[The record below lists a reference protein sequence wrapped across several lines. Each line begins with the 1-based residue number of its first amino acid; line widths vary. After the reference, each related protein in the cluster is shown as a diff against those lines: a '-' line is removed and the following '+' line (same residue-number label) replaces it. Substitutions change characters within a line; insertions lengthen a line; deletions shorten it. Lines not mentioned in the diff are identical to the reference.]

1 MLLKIDITRELG
13 VPKLLVFIIEIMI
26 MILAVLLGLRT
37 AGALG
42 CGIFAIVAQL
52 IMIFGFQLPPGS
64 APVTAV
70 LIILSIGIAGGT
82 LQATGGIDYLVYI
95 ASKIIERFPKSIIFI
110 APMIV
115 FVFVFGIGT
124 ANIALSLE
132 PIIAKTAQKAN
143 IQPKKALTASVLTAN
158 LALLCSPAASA
169 TAYIISVLA
178 SYDISMGK
186 YLSIVLPTAL
196 MSMLLLS
203 VFCTFVGKN
212 DSIPSQKLVELP
224 EETLPSE
231 FSKNVKFGVL
241 AFLICVLGI
250 LTFGIF
256 PQLMPSFNVNGKT
269 VNVEMTDIVQFFM
282 YLSAA
287 INLLLSKINTS
298 DILTSH
304 ISQSAFGALFA
315 VLGPGWLGA
324 TIFNA
329 PNNLKILKNDIGQA
343 ISSVPWLVIV
353 LVSVVAM
360 IVISQ
365 TATASIMVPIVM
377 SLGIPPIYFVAMV
390 QTLNVNF
397 VIPAQP
403 TLLFA
408 VELDETG
415 RTRPTSFIIPGFFVI
430 ITSVVI
436 GFTLK
441 LFLGY

>member
-1 MLLKIDITRELG
+1 MLLF
-13 VPKLLVFIIEIMI
+13 VVEIVI
-26 MILAVLLGLRT
+26 MILAILLGLRT

-82 LQATGGIDYLVYI
+82 LQATGGIDYLVYL
-95 ASKIIERFPKSIIFI
+95 ASKIIERFPRSIIFI
-110 APMIV
+110 APIIV
-115 FVFVFGIGT
+115 FLFVFGVGT

-132 PIIAKTAQKAN
+132 PIIAKTAVKAN
-143 IQPKKALTASVLTAN
+143 IQPKRPLTASVLTAN

-169 TAYIISVLA
+169 TAYIISVMA
-178 SYDISMGK
+178 GHGISMGQ
-186 YLSIVLPTAL
+186 YLSIVLPTAIIT
-196 MSMLLLS
+196 MLLLS
-203 VFCTFVGKN
+203 VFCTFVGRKTAVTESEIAHTP
-212 DSIPSQKLVELP
+212 DVEVTPS
-224 EETLPSE
+224 
-231 FSKNVKFGVL
+231 FSKKVKIGVV
-241 AFLICVLGI
+241 AFLLCVVGI

-256 PQLMPSFNVNGKT
+256 PELMPTFKVDGKEVALT
-269 VNVEMTDIVQFFM
+269 MTEIVQFFM
-282 YLSAA
+282 YLSVAV
-287 INLLLSKINTS
+287 NLLLQKINTS
-298 DILTSH
+298 DILSSNIT
-304 ISQSAFGALFA
+304 QSAIGALFA

-329 PNNLKILKNDIGQA
+329 PENLKIIRDDIGKTIQ
-343 ISSVPWLVIV
+343 SVPWLVII
-353 LVSVVAM
+353 LVAVVAM

-377 SLGIPPIYFVAMV
+377 SMGIPPMYFVAMV

-403 TLLFA
+403 TILFA
-408 VELDETG
+408 VSLDETG
-415 RTRPTSFIIPGFFVI
+415 RTRPTSFIIPGFFAVI
-430 ITSVVI
+430 VSVIV

-441 LFLGY
+441 MILGY

>member
-1 MLLKIDITRELG
+1 MLL
-13 VPKLLVFIIEIMI
+13 FIIEIII
-26 MILAVLLGLRT
+26 MILAILLGLRT

-95 ASKIIERFPKSIIFI
+95 ASRVIERFPKSIIFI

-132 PIIAKTAQKAN
+132 PIIAKTAQKAR
-143 IQPKKALTASVLTAN
+143 IQPKRALTASVLTAN

-178 SYDISMGK
+178 GYEISMGK

-196 MSMLLLS
+196 ISMLMLS
-203 VFCTFVGKN
+203 TFCTFVGRKEHVRDESERLVQMPEVEIKN
-212 DSIPSQKLVELP
+212 D
-224 EETLPSE
+224 
-231 FSKNVKFGVL
+231 FSLKVKIGVIS
-241 AFLICVLGI
+241 FLLCVMGI

-256 PQLMPSFNVNGKT
+256 PNLMPQFNVNGDVVK
-269 VNVEMTDIVQFFM
+269 VEMTEIVQFFM
-282 YLSAA
+282 YLSAT
-287 INLLLSKINTS
+287 INLLLIKINTS
-298 DILTSH
+298 DILSSNIT
-304 ISQSAFGALFA
+304 QSAMGALCSSWPRL
-315 VLGPGWLGA
+315 VRCNN
-324 TIFNA
+324 FNA
-329 PNNLKILKNDIGQA
+329 PHNLKILKNDIGSI
-343 ISSVPWLVIV
+343 ISEVPWLVII

-377 SLGIPPIYFVAMV
+377 SLGIPPSI
-390 QTLNVNF
+390 
-397 VIPAQP
+397 
-403 TLLFA
+403 LL
-408 VELDETG
+408 
-415 RTRPTSFIIPGFFVI
+415 RWY
-430 ITSVVI
+430 
-436 GFTLK
+436 K
-441 LFLGY
+441 H

>member
-1 MLLKIDITRELG
+1 MLL
-13 VPKLLVFIIEIMI
+13 FIVEIIIMI
-26 MILAVLLGLRT
+26 VAIMLGLRT

-70 LIILSIGIAGGT
+70 LIILAIGIAGGT
-82 LQATGGIDYLVYI
+82 LQATGGIDYLVYL

-115 FVFVFGIGT
+115 FVFVFGVGT

-132 PIIAKTAQKAN
+132 PIIAQTAVKAK
-143 IQPKKALTASVLTAN
+143 IQPKRPLIASVLTAN

-169 TAYIISVLA
+169 TAYVISVLA
-178 SYDISMGK
+178 GHDISMGQ
-186 YLSIVLPTAL
+186 YLSIVLPTSL
-196 MSMLLLS
+196 ITMFMLS
-203 VFCTFVGKN
+203 IFCTFVGRKN
-212 DSIPSQKLVELP
+212 TITESEIAHTPDVEVNHA
-224 EETLPSE
+224 
-231 FSKNVKFGVL
+231 FSTRVKIGVL
-241 AFLICVLGI
+241 AFIFCVFGI

-256 PQLMPSFNVNGKT
+256 PQFMPSFNVNGKEVT
-269 VNVEMTDIVQFFM
+269 VSMTEIVQFFM

-287 INLLLSKINTS
+287 INLLMLKVNTS
-298 DILTSH
+298 DILSSNIT
-304 ISQSAFGALFA
+304 QSAIGALFA

-324 TIFNA
+324 TVFNA
-329 PNNLKILKNDIGQA
+329 PHNLHIIQNDVGKTIQHM
-343 ISSVPWLVIV
+343 PWLVII
-353 LVSVVAM
+353 LVAVVAM

-377 SLGIPPIYFVAMV
+377 SMGIPPMYFVAMV

-408 VELDETG
+408 VNLDETG
-415 RTRPTSFIIPGFFVI
+415 RTRPTSFIIPGFFAIGISVI
-430 ITSVVI
+430 V
-436 GFTLK
+436 GFIIK
-441 LFLGY
+441 IILGY

>member
-1 MLLKIDITRELG
+1 MLL
-13 VPKLLVFIIEIMI
+13 FIIEIII

-95 ASKIIERFPKSIIFI
+95 ASKVIERFPKSIIFI

-115 FVFVFGIGT
+115 FIFVFGIGT

-132 PIIAKTAQKAN
+132 PIIAKTAQKAH
-143 IQPKKALTASVLTAN
+143 IQPKNALTASVLTAN

-178 SYDISMGK
+178 GYEISMGK
-186 YLSIVLPTAL
+186 YLSIVLPTAIL
-196 MSMLLLS
+196 SMLLLS
-203 VFCTFVGKN
+203 VFCTFVGKK
-212 DSIPSQKLVELP
+212 DPIPSHKLVELP
-224 EETLPSE
+224 EETLQSQ
-231 FSKNVKFGVL
+231 FSKKVKFGVL
-241 AFLICVLGI
+241 AFLLCVLCI

-256 PQLMPSFNVNGKT
+256 PNLMPSFNVNGKT

-287 INLLLSKINTS
+287 TNLLLAKINTS

-304 ISQSAFGALFA
+304 ITQSAFGALFA

-329 PNNLKILKNDIGQA
+329 PNNLKILKQDIGA
-343 ISSVPWLVIV
+343 TISNTPWLVII

-377 SLGIPPIYFVAMV
+377 SLGIPPIYFVAMI

-430 ITSVVI
+430 VVSIII
-436 GFTLK
+436 GFALK
-441 LFLGY
+441 FLLGY

>member
-1 MLLKIDITRELG
+1 MLL
-13 VPKLLVFIIEIMI
+13 FIIEIII
-26 MILAVLLGLRT
+26 MILAILLGLRT

-52 IMIFGFQLPPGS
+52 IMIFGLQLPPGS

-95 ASKIIERFPKSIIFI
+95 ASRVIERFPKSIIFI

-132 PIIAKTAQKAN
+132 PIIAKTAQKAR
-143 IQPKKALTASVLTAN
+143 IQPKRALTASVLTAN
-158 LALLCSPAASA
+158 LALLCSPAASV

-178 SYDISMGK
+178 GYEISMDK

-196 MSMLLLS
+196 ISMLMLS
-203 VFCTFVGKN
+203 TFCTFVGRKEHVRDESERLVQMPEVEIKN
-212 DSIPSQKLVELP
+212 D
-224 EETLPSE
+224 
-231 FSKNVKFGVL
+231 FSLKVKIGVIS
-241 AFLICVLGI
+241 FLLCVIGI

-256 PQLMPSFNVNGKT
+256 PNLMPQFNVNGDVVK
-269 VNVEMTDIVQFFM
+269 VEMTEIVQFFM
-282 YLSAA
+282 YLSAT
-287 INLLLSKINTS
+287 INLLLIKINTS
-298 DILTSH
+298 DILSSNIT
-304 ISQSAFGALFA
+304 QSAMGALFA

-329 PNNLKILKNDIGQA
+329 PHNLKILKNDIGSI
-343 ISSVPWLVIV
+343 ISEVPWLVII
-353 LVSVVAM
+353 LVSVIAM

-415 RTRPTSFIIPGFFVI
+415 RTRPTSFMIPGFFVI
-430 ITSVVI
+430 TVSVITGFVI
-436 GFTLK
+436 KTI
-441 LFLGY
+441 LGY

>member
-1 MLLKIDITRELG
+1 MLL
-13 VPKLLVFIIEIMI
+13 FIIEIII
-26 MILAVLLGLRT
+26 MILAILLGLRT

-95 ASKIIERFPKSIIFI
+95 ASRVIERFPKSIIFI

-132 PIIAKTAQKAN
+132 PIIAKTAQKAR
-143 IQPKKALTASVLTAN
+143 IQPKRALTASVLTAN

-178 SYDISMGK
+178 GYEISMGK

-196 MSMLLLS
+196 ISMLMLS
-203 VFCTFVGKN
+203 TFCTFVGRKEHVRDESERLVQMPEVEIKN
-212 DSIPSQKLVELP
+212 D
-224 EETLPSE
+224 
-231 FSKNVKFGVL
+231 FSLKVKIGVIS
-241 AFLICVLGI
+241 FLLCVMGI

-256 PQLMPSFNVNGKT
+256 PNLMPQFNVNGDVVK
-269 VNVEMTDIVQFFM
+269 VEMTEIVQFFM
-282 YLSAA
+282 YLSAT
-287 INLLLSKINTS
+287 INLLLIKINTS
-298 DILTSH
+298 DILSSNIT
-304 ISQSAFGALFA
+304 QSAMGALFA

-329 PNNLKILKNDIGQA
+329 PHNLKILKNDIGSI
-343 ISSVPWLVIV
+343 ISEVPWLVII

-415 RTRPTSFIIPGFFVI
+415 RTRPTSFMIPGFFFVI
-430 ITSVVI
+430 TVSVITGFVI
-436 GFTLK
+436 KTI
-441 LFLGY
+441 LGY

>member
-1 MLLKIDITRELG
+1 MLL
-13 VPKLLVFIIEIMI
+13 FIIEIII
-26 MILAVLLGLRT
+26 MILAILLGLRT

-95 ASKIIERFPKSIIFI
+95 ASRVIERFPKSIIFI
-110 APMIV
+110 APVIV

-132 PIIAKTAQKAN
+132 PIIAKTAQKAR
-143 IQPKKALTASVLTAN
+143 IQPKRALTASVFTAN

-178 SYDISMGK
+178 GYEISMGK

-196 MSMLLLS
+196 ISMLMLS
-203 VFCTFVGKN
+203 TFCTFVGRKEHVRDESERLVQMPEVEIKN
-212 DSIPSQKLVELP
+212 D
-224 EETLPSE
+224 
-231 FSKNVKFGVL
+231 FSLKVKIGVIS
-241 AFLICVLGI
+241 FLLCVMGI

-256 PQLMPSFNVNGKT
+256 PNLMPQFNVNGDVVK
-269 VNVEMTDIVQFFM
+269 VEMTEIVQFFM
-282 YLSAA
+282 YLSVT
-287 INLLLSKINTS
+287 INLLLIKINTS
-298 DILTSH
+298 DILSSNIT
-304 ISQSAFGALFA
+304 QSAMGALFA

-329 PNNLKILKNDIGQA
+329 PHNLKILKNDIGSI
-343 ISSVPWLVIV
+343 ISEVPWLVII

-415 RTRPTSFIIPGFFVI
+415 RTRPTSFMIPGFFVI
-430 ITSVVI
+430 TVSVITGFVI
-436 GFTLK
+436 KTI
-441 LFLGY
+441 LGY

>member
-1 MLLKIDITRELG
+1 MLL
-13 VPKLLVFIIEIMI
+13 FIIEIII
-26 MILAVLLGLRT
+26 MILAILLGLRT

-52 IMIFGFQLPPGS
+52 IMIFGLQLPPGS

-95 ASKIIERFPKSIIFI
+95 ASRVIERFPKSIIFI

-132 PIIAKTAQKAN
+132 PIIAKTAQKAR
-143 IQPKKALTASVLTAN
+143 IQPKRALTASVLTAN

-169 TAYIISVLA
+169 TAYIILVLA
-178 SYDISMGK
+178 GYEISMDK

-196 MSMLLLS
+196 ISMLMLS
-203 VFCTFVGKN
+203 TFCTFVGRKEHVRDESERLVQMPEVEIKN
-212 DSIPSQKLVELP
+212 D
-224 EETLPSE
+224 
-231 FSKNVKFGVL
+231 FSLKVKIGVIS
-241 AFLICVLGI
+241 FLLCVIGI

-256 PQLMPSFNVNGKT
+256 PNLMPQFNVNGDVVK
-269 VNVEMTDIVQFFM
+269 VELTEIVQFFM
-282 YLSAA
+282 YLSAT
-287 INLLLSKINTS
+287 INLLLIKINTS
-298 DILTSH
+298 DILSSNIT
-304 ISQSAFGALFA
+304 QSAMGALFA

-329 PNNLKILKNDIGQA
+329 PHNLKILKNDIGSI
-343 ISSVPWLVIV
+343 ISEVPWLVII

-415 RTRPTSFIIPGFFVI
+415 RTRPTSFMIPGFFVI
-430 ITSVVI
+430 TVSVITGFVI
-436 GFTLK
+436 KTI
-441 LFLGY
+441 LGY

>member
-1 MLLKIDITRELG
+1 MLL
-13 VPKLLVFIIEIMI
+13 FIIEIII
-26 MILAVLLGLRT
+26 MILAILLGLRT

-95 ASKIIERFPKSIIFI
+95 ASRVIERFPRSIIFI

-132 PIIAKTAQKAN
+132 PIIAKTAQKAR
-143 IQPKKALTASVLTAN
+143 IQPKRALTASVLTAN

-178 SYDISMGK
+178 GYEISMGK

-196 MSMLLLS
+196 ISMLMLS
-203 VFCTFVGKN
+203 TFCTFVGRKEHVRDESERLVQMPEVEIKN
-212 DSIPSQKLVELP
+212 D
-224 EETLPSE
+224 
-231 FSKNVKFGVL
+231 FSLKVKIGVIS
-241 AFLICVLGI
+241 FLLCVIGI

-256 PQLMPSFNVNGKT
+256 PNLMPQFNVNGDVVK
-269 VNVEMTDIVQFFM
+269 VEMTEIVQFFM
-282 YLSAA
+282 YLSAT
-287 INLLLSKINTS
+287 INLLLIKINTS
-298 DILTSH
+298 DILSSNIT
-304 ISQSAFGALFA
+304 QSAMGALFA

-329 PNNLKILKNDIGQA
+329 PHNLKILKNDIGS
-343 ISSVPWLVIV
+343 IINEVPWLVII

-415 RTRPTSFIIPGFFVI
+415 RTRPTSFMIPGFFVI
-430 ITSVVI
+430 IVSAITGFVI
-436 GFTLK
+436 KTI
-441 LFLGY
+441 LGY

>member
-1 MLLKIDITRELG
+1 MLL
-13 VPKLLVFIIEIMI
+13 FIIEIII
-26 MILAVLLGLRT
+26 MILAILLGLRT

-95 ASKIIERFPKSIIFI
+95 ASRVIERFPKSIIFI

-132 PIIAKTAQKAN
+132 PIIAKTAQKAR
-143 IQPKKALTASVLTAN
+143 IQPKRALTASVLTAN

-178 SYDISMGK
+178 GYEISMGK

-196 MSMLLLS
+196 ISMLMLS
-203 VFCTFVGKN
+203 TFCTFVGRKEHVRDESERLVQMPEVEIKN
-212 DSIPSQKLVELP
+212 D
-224 EETLPSE
+224 
-231 FSKNVKFGVL
+231 FSLKVKIGVIS
-241 AFLICVLGI
+241 FLLCVMGI

-256 PQLMPSFNVNGKT
+256 PNLMPQFNVNGDVVK
-269 VNVEMTDIVQFFM
+269 VEMTEIVQFFM
-282 YLSAA
+282 YLSAT
-287 INLLLSKINTS
+287 INLLLIKINTS
-298 DILTSH
+298 DILSSNIT
-304 ISQSAFGALFA
+304 QSAMGALFA

-329 PNNLKILKNDIGQA
+329 PHNLKILKNDIGSI
-343 ISSVPWLVIV
+343 ISEVPWLVII

-415 RTRPTSFIIPGFFVI
+415 RPGFFVI
-430 ITSVVI
+430 TVSVITGFVI
-436 GFTLK
+436 KTI
-441 LFLGY
+441 LGY

>member
-1 MLLKIDITRELG
+1 MLL
-13 VPKLLVFIIEIMI
+13 FIIEIII
-26 MILAVLLGLRT
+26 MILAILLGLRT

-95 ASKIIERFPKSIIFI
+95 ASRVIERFPKSIIFI

-132 PIIAKTAQKAN
+132 PIIAKTAQKAR
-143 IQPKKALTASVLTAN
+143 IQPKRSLTASVLTAN

-178 SYDISMGK
+178 GYEISMGK

-196 MSMLLLS
+196 ISMLMLS
-203 VFCTFVGKN
+203 TFCTFVGRKEHVRDESERLVQMPEVEIKN
-212 DSIPSQKLVELP
+212 D
-224 EETLPSE
+224 
-231 FSKNVKFGVL
+231 FSLKVKIGVIS
-241 AFLICVLGI
+241 FLLCVMGI

-256 PQLMPSFNVNGKT
+256 PNLMPQFNVNGDVVK
-269 VNVEMTDIVQFFM
+269 VEMTEIVQFFM
-282 YLSAA
+282 YLSAT
-287 INLLLSKINTS
+287 INLLLIKINTS
-298 DILTSH
+298 DILSSNIT
-304 ISQSAFGALFA
+304 QSAMGALFA

-329 PNNLKILKNDIGQA
+329 PHNLKILKNDIGSI
-343 ISSVPWLVIV
+343 ISEVPWLVII

-415 RTRPTSFIIPGFFVI
+415 RTRPTSFMIPGFFVI
-430 ITSVVI
+430 TVSVITGFVI
-436 GFTLK
+436 KTI
-441 LFLGY
+441 LGY

>member
-1 MLLKIDITRELG
+1 MLLFVVE
-13 VPKLLVFIIEIMI
+13 III
-26 MILAVLLGLRT
+26 MILAILLGLRA

-82 LQATGGIDYLVYI
+82 LQATGGIDYLVFL
-95 ASKIIERFPKSIIFI
+95 ASKVIERFPRSIIFI

-115 FVFVFGIGT
+115 FLFVFGVGT

-132 PIIAKTAQKAN
+132 PIIAKTAVKAN
-143 IQPKKALTASVLTAN
+143 IQPKRPLTASVLTAN

-169 TAYIISVLA
+169 TAYIISVMA
-178 SYDISMGK
+178 GYHISMGQ
-186 YLSIVLPTAL
+186 YLSIVLPTAIITML
-196 MSMLLLS
+196 MLS
-203 VFCTFVGKN
+203 VFCTFVGRKT
-212 DSIPSQKLVELP
+212 SV
-224 EETLPSE
+224 TPSE
-231 FSKNVKFGVL
+231 MAHTPEVSVKQSFSTKTKLGVVS
-241 AFLICVLGI
+241 FLLCVSAI

-256 PQLMPSFNVNGKT
+256 PNLMPAFNVDGEQ
-269 VNVEMTDIVQFFM
+269 VNVTMTEIVQFFM
-282 YLSAA
+282 YLSVA
-287 INLLLSKINTS
+287 INLLMMKINTS
-298 DILTSH
+298 DILSSN
-304 ISQSAFGALFA
+304 IAQSAIGALFA

-324 TIFNA
+324 TVFNA
-329 PNNLKILKNDIGQA
+329 PQNLKIIQEDIGQT
-343 ISSVPWLVIV
+343 IQSIPWLVIV
-353 LVSVVAM
+353 LVAVVAM

-377 SLGIPPIYFVAMV
+377 SMGVPPMYFIAMV

-408 VELDETG
+408 VNLDETG
-415 RTRPTSFIIPGFFVI
+415 RTRATSFIIPGFFAIGVSI
-430 ITSVVI
+430 IV
-436 GFTLK
+436 GFLIK
-441 LFLGY
+441 SILGF

>member
-1 MLLKIDITRELG
+1 MLL
-13 VPKLLVFIIEIMI
+13 FIIEI
-26 MILAVLLGLRT
+26 LLGLRT

-95 ASKIIERFPKSIIFI
+95 ASRVIERFPKSIIFI

-132 PIIAKTAQKAN
+132 PIIAKTAQKAR
-143 IQPKKALTASVLTAN
+143 IQPKRALTASVLTAN

-178 SYDISMGK
+178 GYEISMGK

-196 MSMLLLS
+196 ISMLMLS
-203 VFCTFVGKN
+203 TFCTFVGRKEHVRDESERLVQMPEVEIKN
-212 DSIPSQKLVELP
+212 D
-224 EETLPSE
+224 
-231 FSKNVKFGVL
+231 FSLKVKIGVIS
-241 AFLICVLGI
+241 FLLCVMGI

-256 PQLMPSFNVNGKT
+256 PNLMPQFNVNGDVVK
-269 VNVEMTDIVQFFM
+269 VEMTEIVQFFM
-282 YLSAA
+282 YLSAT
-287 INLLLSKINTS
+287 INLLLIKINTS
-298 DILTSH
+298 DILSSNIT
-304 ISQSAFGALFA
+304 QSAMGALFA

-329 PNNLKILKNDIGQA
+329 PHNLKILKNDIGSI
-343 ISSVPWLVIV
+343 ISEVPWLVII

-415 RTRPTSFIIPGFFVI
+415 RTRPTSFMIPGFFVI
-430 ITSVVI
+430 TVSVITGFVI
-436 GFTLK
+436 KTI
-441 LFLGY
+441 LGY